1 MVHATVGHHMS
12 TGPDNDRRLARG
24 ADAPMAL
31 VFTDLDGTLLD
42 DDYRFD
48 AARPALARLRA
59 LRVPLILTS
68 SKTLSEMRLIRAALD
83 LDEPLIFENGAGIAV
98 PEGRF
103 PAADAPASESAAD
116 HAPTHSA
123 YGPGAPLQIETFGP
137 GYGELRRI
145 LTALRERHGFPFRGF
160 GDMTSAEVAR
170 LTGLDQMAAA
180 RARQRIGSEPGVWSG
195 SEAVRQ
201 DFIRELQAEGLRAVR
216 GGRFLHIMP
225 QVDKAGAVA
234 ALAARY
240 RALWPD
246 ARLPV
251 IAAGDS
257 PNDAAMLLAADHAL
271 VIRHADGSWM
281 PIRRSSGVLRSPT
294 PGPSG
299 WNDCMHRILDLID
312 ERVPGSGADHD

>member
-1 MVHATVGHHMS
+1 MVTTRTGCRMS
-12 TGPDNDRRLARG
+12 RETRPGT
-24 ADAPMAL
+24 APSVQAPAPAPLAL

-42 DDYRFD
+42 DNYRFE

-59 LRVPLILTS
+59 LRVPLVLCS
-68 SKTLSEMRLIRAALD
+68 SKTLSEMRLLRSALD

-103 PAADAPASESAAD
+103 PAADAPAPAANPAGANSP
-116 HAPTHSA
+116 H
-123 YGPGAPLQIETFGP
+123 GPGAPLQVETFGP
-137 GYGELRRI
+137 GYAELRRI
-145 LTALRERHGFPFRGF
+145 LVTLRERHGFPFRGF
-160 GDMTSAEVAR
+160 GDMTSAEVADR
-170 LTGLDQMAAA
+170 TGLDQLAAA
-180 RARQRIGSEPGVWSG
+180 RARQRIGSEPGIWSG

-201 DFIRELQAEGLRAVR
+201 DFVRELQAEGLRAVH

-234 ALAARY
+234 ALVTRF

-246 ARLPV
+246 AELPL

-271 VIRHADGSWM
+271 VIRRGDGSWM
-281 PIRRSSGVLRSPT
+281 PLKRSSGVLRSAT
-294 PGPSG
+294 PGAAG
-299 WNDCMHRILDLID
+299 WNDCMHRVLDLID
-312 ERVPGSGADHD
+312 DRVPGPGAAE

>member
-1 MVHATVGHHMS
+1 MVQATSGGRMS
-12 TGPDNDRRLARG
+12 FDRGPEPGQQPAALA
-24 ADAPMAL
+24 APLAL

-42 DDYRFD
+42 DDYRFE

-68 SKTLSEMRLIRAALD
+68 SKTLSEMRLIRSALD

-103 PAADAPASESAAD
+103 PGAGAPDPGPVA
-116 HAPTHSA
+116 SA
-123 YGPGAPLQIETFGP
+123 YGPGAPLQVETFGP
-137 GYGELRRI
+137 GYPELRRI
-145 LTALRERHGFPFRGF
+145 LVGLRERHGFPFRGF
-160 GDMTSAEVAR
+160 GDMTSAEVAG
-170 LTGLDQMAAA
+170 LTGLDQIAAA
-180 RARQRIGSEPGVWSG
+180 RARQRIGSEPGIWSG
-195 SEAVRQ
+195 SEAARQ
-201 DFIRELQAEGLRAVR
+201 DFIRELQAEGLRAVL
-216 GGRFLHIMP
+216 GGRFLHVMP

-234 ALAARY
+234 ALVARF
-240 RALWPD
+240 RTLWPD

-271 VIRHADGSWM
+271 VIRRGDGSWM
-281 PIRRSSGVLRSPT
+281 PLKRSSGVLRSPT

-299 WNDCMHRILDLID
+299 WNDCMHRILDVID
-312 ERVPGSGADHD
+312 ERVPGSGGEID